1 MDQIGRW
8 MFFLKVFNVIYFAL
22 VSWSC
27 YKKRKI
33 LFYSMAWIT
42 REPNP
47 GAFIWTVKTTT
58 KIWRYRMN
66 RWTLSDR
73 TTVQLSQSATSV
85 QPMKRWAFI
94 SFLFLVL
101 NWVFPWICTFSK
113 EALSSFLFR
122 NVWWILT
129 YVMPLPVF
137 GIIIHT
143 CIPVVGR
150 SSVHHLLRAHAN
162 CRVPTNFS
170 GPLFFS
176 LLYATNAALIQCH
189 ISNKFSRCPL
199 VDNQVARKTSFAE
212 TIIRARFWLHMKIIC
227 IFFLA
232 NRSGAYT
239 ARSIR
244 SLIGCLCHG
253 WMPSPFG
260 NLWRVIIFSEIMK

>member
-1 MDQIGRW
+1 MKISHEPMNLIGQDDRTAISKCNICTTDET
-8 MFFLKVFNVIYFAL
+8 MSIYFFSFSCTELSFPLDMHFLKR
-22 VSWSC
+22 S
-27 YKKRKI
+27 
-33 LFYSMAWIT
+33 
-42 REPNP
+42 
-47 GAFIWTVKTTT
+47 FIF
-58 KIWRYRMN
+58 
-66 RWTLSDR
+66 L
-73 TTVQLSQSATSV
+73 SV
-85 QPMKRWAFI
+85 QEC
-94 SFLFLVL
+94 LVDFDL
-101 NWVFPWICTFSK
+101 C
-113 EALSSFLFR
+113 
-122 NVWWILT
+122 
-129 YVMPLPVF
+129 VMPLPVF

-162 CRVPTNFS
+162 CRVPANFS

-189 ISNKFSRCPL
+189 IPNNFSRCPL

-232 NRSGAYT
+232 NRSGAHT

-260 NLWRVIIFSEIMK
+260 NL